1 MNLMTYWKSANTE
14 IEIGLSRWLPMLC
27 QDLPEMSPET
37 MRQPLA
43 GGKRIRGCLVCLMSE
58 ALGGTLEAA
67 IPRAVA
73 IECIQA
79 ASLIHDDIVDGDRMR
94 RSQPATWT
102 VEGMRKAVLLG
113 DVIFSTAIERLAELG
128 PRDTQTLAHAIATL
142 AKGAYQEAID
152 PVVLRSALL
161 EGRYQPAI
169 YEQIIRLK
177 TGALFAA
184 AAQLG
189 ALAAEASDE
198 MAARAFAFGMRLG
211 EAYQIADDLD
221 DLAAWPDQQAIAAVP
236 LLPTLLY
243 FSDKAPSPI
252 SMLDLFDGGDAWHSE
267 MALQLPGIMARMQVA
282 IIARTNSALAELQ
295 GLPDNP
301 HLKLLRSLPR
311 QILPAVQSPGTSFS
325 QASLQ

>member
-1 MNLMTYWKSANTE
+1 MDLRTYWKSANAE
-14 IEIGLSRWLPMLC
+14 IEIGLSHWLPMLC

-58 ALGGTLEAA
+58 ALGGTLAAA

-79 ASLIHDDIVDGDRMR
+79 ASLIHDDIVDGDWTR

-128 PRDTQTLAHAIATL
+128 SRDTQTLAHAIATL
-142 AKGAYQEAID
+142 ARGAYQEAID
-152 PVVLRSALL
+152 PAVLRSALL
-161 EGRYQPAI
+161 EGRYQPVI

-198 MAARAFAFGMRLG
+198 VAARAFAFGMQLG

-221 DLAAWPDQQAIAAVP
+221 DLAAWPDQQSIAAIP

-252 SMLDLFDGGDAWHSE
+252 SMLDLFDGGNGWHSE
-267 MALQLPGIMARMQVA
+267 MALQLPSITDRMQAA
-282 IIARTNSALAELQ
+282 ITLKVTAALAELQ
-295 GLPDNP
+295 GLPANP
-301 HLKLLRSLPR
+301 HLALLRSLPR
-311 QILPAVQSPGTSFS
+311 QILPAVQPSVDSLS
-325 QASLQ
+325 QAFLQ